1 MKRSTELLMDC
12 VRTLEE
18 KLETEI
24 VTRNLQQRES
34 DKDRSVQIKKIQR

>member
-1 MKRSTELLMDC
+1 MDC

-24 VTRNLQQRES
+24 VTRKVQQKES
-34 DKDRSVQIKKIQR
+34 DKERSVQIKKIQRWEV

>member
-1 MKRSTELLMDC
+1 MDC